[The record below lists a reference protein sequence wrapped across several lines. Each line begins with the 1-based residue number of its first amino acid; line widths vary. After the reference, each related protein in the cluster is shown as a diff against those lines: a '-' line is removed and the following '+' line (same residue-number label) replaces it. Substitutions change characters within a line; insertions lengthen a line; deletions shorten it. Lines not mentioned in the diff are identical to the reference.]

1 MDLPLPTHRHL
12 LSNLI
17 SVDHPKKLVIK
28 RFIKFSKIIE
38 TSTNPHLR
46 LLHEYQSKDWRSTYG
61 RNMMNILCRDSGVN
75 NITEV
80 DMTSIVI
87 NPVPPG
93 GEWRVN
99 FLADILH
106 ERDNNSGFLS
116 EDEVLVMLNTVCC
129 D

>member
-1 MDLPLPTHRHL
+1 
-12 LSNLI
+12 
-17 SVDHPKKLVIK
+17 
-28 RFIKFSKIIE
+28 
-38 TSTNPHLR
+38 
-46 LLHEYQSKDWRSTYG
+46 
-61 RNMMNILCRDSGVN
+61 MNICRDSGVN

-87 NPVPPG
+87 NPMPPG

-116 EDEVLVMLNTVCC
+116 EDEVLMMLNTVCC